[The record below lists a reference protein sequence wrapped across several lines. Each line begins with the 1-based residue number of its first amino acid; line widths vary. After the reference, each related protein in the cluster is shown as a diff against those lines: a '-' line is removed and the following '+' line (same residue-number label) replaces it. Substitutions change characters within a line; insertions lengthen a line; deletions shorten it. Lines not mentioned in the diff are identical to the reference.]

1 MARKIVK
8 KIKEQGLY
16 PIHKLLL
23 SHSHFDH
30 VQGTV
35 KLKKLM
41 KDVEI
46 EVLASEKAIKNL
58 KNPEIM
64 NEYFGYK
71 VDPIENVTPLKEGD
85 IIDIDGLKLEVF
97 DFFGH
102 TQDSIALLDKKNKNI
117 FVGDSIIDKYDPGT
131 PFPEFVPPDFNE
143 SKYLKTFEKLRN
155 LKDQLNSISL
165 GHFGVWKNDDFYK
178 IVDEMEEFHFNA
190 KDSLIRWY
198 NENPS
203 LEYITLKYHE
213 EFTPESKIH
222 TKDNMLGLQ
231 FTIGWLI
238 DGLKMYGFIK

>member
-1 MARKIVK
+1 
-8 KIKEQGLY
+8 
-16 PIHKLLL
+16 
-23 SHSHFDH
+23 
-30 VQGTV
+30 
-35 KLKKLM
+35 M

-46 EVLASEKAIKNL
+46 EVLASENAIKNL

-71 VDPIENVTPLKEGD
+71 IDPIENVTPLKEGD
-85 IIDIDGLKLEVF
+85 IIDINGLKLEVF
-97 DFFGH
+97 NFFGH

-165 GHFGVWKNDDFYK
+165 GHFSVWKNDDFYK

-190 KDSLIRWY
+190 KDSLISWY

-213 EFTPESKIH
+213 KFTPESKIH